1 MDGVSHQYLYN
12 NKTEKVSTKKIVPK
26 RQIIIKKKGTKMNN
40 IFKEIKNIKK
50 DNPVLYKSAILN
62 KVNHN
67 YNTFLEDSNN
77 LSNFINESEANIN
90 YNKTLS
96 KTIIKPVIYQQSFLK
111 PIILPVNIKYLSN
124 LNQSYMKPIPLYN
137 YQTIDVSDKTK
148 NKKVNKIRHQI
159 DCIEKMNINK
169 ENINQNTIEN
179 NAKRKV
185 IIQKSIKFKN
195 KFINQEK
202 VNEKKKLLL
211 NHPLQREQD
220 TLFIKKLN
228 KFNSP
233 RKLFEQRLKYNT
245 FQQKA
250 PKDNILNNY
259 SKDESNNGDKR
270 NNDIFKSQKLKM
282 EEKSKTNIY
291 KENVLDE
298 SIQTLEKINNLTINN
313 TLKKKY
319 DDMIKNKMIKVGL
332 NKHISNTNHF
342 EPRDSIRFKENSS
355 K

>member
-26 RQIIIKKKGTKMNN
+26 RQIIIKKKGTKTNN

-62 KVNHN
+62 KFNHN
-67 YNTFLEDSNN
+67 YNTFIEDSNN

-195 KFINQEK
+195 KFINKEK

-211 NHPLQREQD
+211 NHPLPREQD

-250 PKDNILNNY
+250 PKDKKAPKDNILNNY
-259 SKDESNNGDKR
+259 SKDEINNGDKR
-270 NNDIFKSQKLKM
+270 NNNIFKSQKLKM
-282 EEKSKTNIY
+282 EEKSKTNSLFN
-291 KENVLDE
+291 K
-298 SIQTLEKINNLTINN
+298 NNFLRFS
-313 TLKKKY
+313 LK
-319 DDMIKNKMIKVGL
+319 
-332 NKHISNTNHF
+332 
-342 EPRDSIRFKENSS
+342 
-355 K
+355 